1 MSAITKKELIQWL
14 YDNPE
19 QVGIQVGFKDLTH
32 DIHGE
37 WMREMIYGKED
48 YTLMAHRSSYKSS
61 CLSVAIAL
69 MMVLYPTE
77 NIIFLR
83 KADKDVSEMMGM
95 VNKALSSRILKDIV
109 SILYD
114 RDLIITES
122 AQDHLSTNLWTS
134 PMGAP
139 QLLGLGV
146 KSSITGKHSMV
157 VITDD
162 ICNTDDRKSRAER
175 ENTKQV
181 YQELHNICNRDG
193 RIINLGTKW
202 HDEDVFTLMPNQH
215 IYTCYDTGLMTQE
228 QIQKKRDE
236 MAPALFAA
244 NYELKVIDDG
254 AKLFSAPQYHKGD
267 VSEIYNGRAHIDA
280 AYGGSDFTA
289 YTIMKKTKDGFI
301 GYGKMWQ
308 GHVDSHINDILAL
321 HKLYR
326 AGSVAVERN
335 GDKGYLSRDLR
346 KAGFVVVDYNEKE
359 NKYLKIAT
367 YLKKEWKNIH
377 WLPDTDPDY
386 IHQILR
392 FTENA
397 EHDDAPDSA
406 ASLIRQFENCG
417 HIGSK
422 AELLYGRR

>member
-1 MSAITKKELIQWL
+1 
-14 YDNPE
+14 
-19 QVGIQVGFKDLTH
+19 
-32 DIHGE
+32 
-37 WMREMIYGKED
+37 
-48 YTLMAHRSSYKSS
+48 
-61 CLSVAIAL
+61 

-228 QIQKKRDE
+228 QIQKKREE
-236 MAPALFAA
+236 MEPALFAA
-244 NYELKVIDDG
+244 NYELKIISDG
-254 AKLFSAPQYHKGD
+254 DKLFDAPKFYHGD
-267 VSEIYNGRAHIDA
+267 ASDINGGRAHCDA
-280 AYGGSDFTA
+280 AYGGEDYTA
-289 YTIMKKTKDGFI
+289 YTILKKTKDGYI
-301 GYGKMWQ
+301 GFGKLWH
-308 GHVDSHINDILAL
+308 GHVDQRIGEMKAL
-321 HKLYR
+321 HTLYK
-326 AGSVAVERN
+326 AGSISVEKN

-346 KAGFVVVDYNEKE
+346 SNGFVVTDYNERE
-359 NKYLKIAT
+359 NKHIKIAT
-367 YLKKEWKNIH
+367 YLRREWHNIQ
-377 WLPDTDPDY
+377 WLPQTDQSYLDQIIDY
-386 IHQILR
+386 
-392 FTENA
+392 TENA

-406 ASLIRQFENCG
+406 ACLIRAFENCG

>member
-1 MSAITKKELIQWL
+1 MEAKELIQWL
-14 YDNPE
+14 YDHPE
-19 QVGIQVGFKDLTH
+19 QVGIQVGFKDLTAN
-32 DIHGE
+32 IHGE
-37 WMREMIYGKED
+37 WMREMIYGDGD

-228 QIQKKRDE
+228 QIQKKREE
-236 MAPALFAA
+236 MEPALFAA

-280 AYGGSDFTA
+280 AYGGSDYTA
-289 YTIMKKTKDGFI
+289 YTILKKTKDGYI
-301 GYGKMWQ
+301 GYGMMWQ

-386 IHQILR
+386 IRQILR

-406 ASLIRQFENCG
+406 ASLLRQFEKCG
-417 HIGSK
+417 HIGDK
-422 AELLYGRR
+422 ASILYGR